1 LKPEELLKFNER
13 LESLNNRMDITE
25 ELKTENLVIAMKE
38 FKILNKKKLA
48 NLSNYLDKMLKLEK
62 DYSTYKRTNKF
73 AYDSVKRSI
82 RQSRGR

>member
-1 LKPEELLKFNER
+1 
-13 LESLNNRMDITE
+13 MDITE